1 MQCQLLFFEK
11 KNDWSNID
19 KHLKNILEPYQIVTD
34 NYSLN
39 EFLQQC
45 GKNSRTLRDIFP
57 EEGDITYEV
66 YKASKKIQ
74 QQYKKYFQN
83 VAFDGIE
90 IFDGI
95 ENQLLDQIILLE
107 KTRKILEEKKNTIFI
122 FEGFSFTYYAIKKLA
137 NEMKYDSDLVIN
149 ILRKNGIK
157 RLKPT
162 KNYNMF
168 NLKNIL
174 YLVESPYFTQL
185 KKTVVLKII
194 LFAILRVIPKIRSM
208 PKDFRGIFHEYLIE
222 LILKHV
228 IDEKIAI
235 NSAYNLDCIFFL
247 TTNKE
252 DLYLK
257 SIYPIFD
264 KFKQENI
271 DYQTFVIDLITHGVL
286 SKMKVPF
293 VNLFLEINSLSHLI
307 RSTREGKR
315 IRKEVEYVAENNN
328 LSLLHNGQISGFI
341 INEIYRS
348 AAIMRICGHIFE
360 RMKLK
365 SIVIATDGVMYGN
378 SVTSVSRKQNIPSF
392 FVPSTIIN
400 SNPLHSNWYH
410 ADKICLY
417 GLQGVDALTELGYD
431 KNRLI
436 LTGNPKYDKFKKLDY
451 KKSRKIL
458 EEYHIDEKK
467 KLVVVGMARWHDGD
481 EVWMSELVKFCNKN
495 DFEIVIKIHP
505 MYKEMLNEES
515 EKKILTISK
524 NCQNMRFFIIYD
536 IDLHILLAAA
546 DLVITDYSNV
556 GAEAILLDK
565 SLVTVNFVKESFEK
579 DQRYHEYGAAIYT
592 EEYQEL
598 EKFILEIFIE
608 NKHIKEL
615 EVGRKI
621 AADKYNYHNDGK
633 AAERIFELL
642 TDKKEKSTVII
653 R

>member
-1 MQCQLLFFEK
+1 MQCHILFFEK
-11 KNDWSNID
+11 KNDWSNIN
-19 KHLKNILEPYQIVTD
+19 KHLKNISEPYQIVTD
-34 NYSLN
+34 SYSLN
-39 EFLQQC
+39 EFLQKS

-57 EEGDITYEV
+57 EEGDITYDV
-66 YKASKKIQ
+66 YRASKKIQ

-83 VAFDGIE
+83 VTFDGIE
-90 IFDGI
+90 IFAGI

-107 KTRKILEEKKNTIFI
+107 KVRKILEERRNIIFI
-122 FEGFSFTYYAIKKLA
+122 FEGFSFTYYAIQKLA
-137 NEMKYDSDLVIN
+137 IDMGYDPDLAIS

-157 RLKPT
+157 KLKPT
-162 KNYNMF
+162 KNYNIF
-168 NLKNIL
+168 NLKNIT
-174 YLVESPYFTQL
+174 YLIESLYFTEL
-185 KKTVVLKII
+185 KKTVALKII

-208 PKDFRGIFHEYLIE
+208 SKDFRGIFHEYLIE

-228 IDEKIAI
+228 VDEKIDA
-235 NSAYNLDCIFFL
+235 NSGYNSDCAFFL

-257 SIYPIFD
+257 SIYPILD
-264 KFKQENI
+264 KFKEEKSS
-271 DYQTFVIDLITHGVL
+271 YQVFVIDLITHAVL
-286 SKMKVPF
+286 SKLKVPF
-293 VNLFLEINSLSHLI
+293 VNLFFEVNSLSYI
-307 RSTREGKR
+307 ISGTREGKK
-315 IRKEVEYVAENNN
+315 IRKELEHVVIENN
-328 LSLLHNGQISGFI
+328 LSLLFNGQVSGFI

-348 AAIMRICGHIFE
+348 AAIMKICEHIFE
-360 RMKLK
+360 KMKLK
-365 SIVIATDGVMYGN
+365 SIAIATDGVMYGN
-378 SVTSVSRKQNIPSF
+378 SVTNVSRKQKIPSF

-417 GLQGVDALTELGYD
+417 GLQGADTLIELGYD

-436 LTGNPKYDKFKKLDY
+436 LTGNPKYDKFKKVDY

-458 EEYHIDEKK
+458 EEYNIDEKK
-467 KLVVVGMARWHDGD
+467 KLVVVGMARWHEGD
-481 EVWMSELVKFCNKN
+481 EIWMSELVKFCNKN
-495 DFEIVIKIHP
+495 NFEIVIKIHP

-515 EKKILTISK
+515 EKKILAISK

-565 SLVTVNFVKESFEK
+565 SLITVNFVKESFEK
-579 DQRYHEYGAAIYT
+579 DQRYHEYGAAMYT
-592 EEYQEL
+592 EEYKEL

-608 NKHIKEL
+608 NKHIREL
-615 EVGRKI
+615 EMGRSI
-621 AADKYNYHNDGK
+621 VTDRYNYHNDGN

-642 TDKKEKSTVII
+642 TNKKE
-653 R
+653 